1 MYTKNW
7 LILKDDAKRTF
18 EVCGQEFNTNAFM
31 NRTIG
36 MQRLGMMVTAITP
49 PITNKNSNR
58 ASVTVPGYTQEEGLE
73 ARLMSQYRVLT
84 MGSVDLDEE

>member
-18 EVCGQEFNTNAFM
+18 EVVGQDVNTNAFL

-36 MQRLGMMVTAITP
+36 MQRLGMLVSGITP
-49 PITNKNSNR
+49 PITNKNSSR
-58 ASVTVPGYTQEEGLE
+58 TAVTVPGYAPEEGLE
-73 ARLMSQYRVLT
+73 ERLMIQYRAL
-84 MGSVDLDEE
+84 MIGPVDED

>member
-18 EVCGQEFNTNAFM
+18 EVVGQEFNTNAFM

-36 MQRLGMMVTAITP
+36 MQRLGMMVSAITP

-58 ASVTVPGYTQEEGLE
+58 ASVTVPGYTPEEGLE
-73 ARLMSQYRVLT
+73 ARLMSQYRTL
-84 MGSVDLDEE
+84 MIDPIDED